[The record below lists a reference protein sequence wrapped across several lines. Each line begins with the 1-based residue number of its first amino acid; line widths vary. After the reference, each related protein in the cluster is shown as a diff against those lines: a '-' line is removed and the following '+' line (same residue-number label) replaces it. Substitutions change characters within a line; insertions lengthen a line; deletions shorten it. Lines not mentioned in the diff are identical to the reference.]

1 MKGAAATGQGEEVN
15 REGSVTL
22 GLIPAPDIPE
32 KIAEELASE
41 LPDLLRSRVDGGSR
55 GTCR

>member
-1 MKGAAATGQGEEVN
+1 VN

-55 GTCR
+55 GTWR

>member
-1 MKGAAATGQGEEVN
+1 VLVARA
-15 REGSVTL
+15 VTL

-41 LPDLLRSRVDGGSR
+41 LPDLLRSRVDGGSL
-55 GTCR
+55 GTWR

>member
-1 MKGAAATGQGEEVN
+1 MARA
-15 REGSVTL
+15 VTL

-32 KIAEELASE
+32 KIAEELAE
-41 LPDLLRSRVDGGSR
+41 LPYLLRGRVDGGSR